1 MGLRMGTRMGR
12 WLLIRA
18 ETCRPFFMELG
29 MYTIY
34 MHLFFMGGRHAPTVV
49 WKERGLE
56 MGS

>member
-1 MGLRMGTRMGR
+1 
-12 WLLIRA
+12 
-18 ETCRPFFMELG
+18 